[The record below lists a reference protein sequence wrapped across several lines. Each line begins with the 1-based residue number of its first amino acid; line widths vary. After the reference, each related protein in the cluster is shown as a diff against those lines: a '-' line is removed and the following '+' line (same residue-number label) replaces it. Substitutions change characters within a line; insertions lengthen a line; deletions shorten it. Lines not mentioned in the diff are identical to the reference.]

1 MIMSEDLILYNGPTS
16 PFGRKCK
23 IVTLILE
30 IPHQEEK
37 INIYKS
43 RFLDEHNPLRQVPTL
58 ISGNKAIVDSDNIC
72 LYLDSI
78 SNKKSLF
85 PKDRYWDCMT
95 MISVANGIMDNAVQR
110 FIEMSAMSPKEQRV
124 KAIERFEKKILRSI
138 DWIEKKY
145 DEFVVEEITM
155 DQIAVACALDY
166 TSFRFSSDWKLKN
179 TKLKNWLE
187 QITKKNYMK
196 ITLPG
201 ESFKYE

>member
-58 ISGNKAIVDSDNIC
+58 MSGNKAIVDSDNIC

-78 SNKKSLF
+78 SNKESLF
-85 PKDRYWDCMT
+85 PQDRYWDCMT
-95 MISVANGIMDNAVQR
+95 MISVANGIMENAVQR
-110 FIEMSAMSPKEQRV
+110 FIETSAISIAEQRS
-124 KAIERFEKKILRSI
+124 KAIERFEKK
-138 DWIEKKY
+138 
-145 DEFVVEEITM
+145 
-155 DQIAVACALDY
+155 
-166 TSFRFSSDWKLKN
+166 N
-179 TKLKNWLE
+179 TKIN
-187 QITKKNYMK
+187 
-196 ITLPG
+196 
-201 ESFKYE
+201 

>member
-95 MISVANGIMDNAVQR
+95 MISVTNGIMDNAVQR

-166 TSFRFSSDWKLKN
+166 TSFRFSNEWKLKN
-179 TKLKNWLE
+179 AKLKNWLE
-187 QITKKNYMK
+187 QILSL
-196 ITLPG
+196 IHI
-201 ESFKYE
+201 